1 MADVGGLD
9 PVSFNVIGHALV
21 AIAEEMSLTIVKS
34 AYSSIVREGK
44 DCSTALLN
52 PAGDIVAQS
61 HRIPVQMNSL
71 SLSMR
76 WLGEHGGL
84 TDIEPDDILI
94 TNDPYCNA
102 QHLNDIFI
110 FTPTFHAG
118 ALIGY
123 TGTVIHAVDIG
134 GPAAAIN
141 TTAVDIFGE
150 GLRIPSIRVKPRDL
164 DGGLLETL
172 IRANVRAP
180 DDLMGDL
187 RAQLAANRLGTNR
200 YLELIERYGL
210 ELIRAVER
218 ELMDYSER
226 LVRAHIAELPDGE
239 CSAEDWIDFDGLTWG
254 PYKIQVAIRIAGS
267 DLTIDL
273 TGTGPQ
279 LRGPAN
285 SPLAASVSGVYSF
298 IAAYMLPDSVFTNE
312 GCFRPV
318 KVIIPYGSLLNP
330 KPPAPVL
337 ARTSAANR
345 VYSALKLAFSQI
357 RPESVLSGGQD
368 APCQFSL
375 SYLFEE
381 GYRVI
386 TGSAFGGW
394 GAAPD
399 ADGQD
404 ALSSHMS
411 NATNLPVEY
420 EESEVDFYRI
430 RNYELIPDSAGRGT
444 FRGGLAQRRTYE
456 ILKDGVLFAAYT
468 DRFRTPAWGLLG
480 GEPGRTGSFTVLR
493 DGERISLP
501 PLVSNFPLRE
511 GDVLITEM
519 AGGGGYGDP
528 ARRDP
533 ALIRRDLEEERITA
547 TGGQTP

>member
-1 MADVGGLD
+1 MADVRVVD

-34 AYSSIVREGK
+34 AYSSIVREGR

-61 HRIPVQMNSL
+61 HRIPIQMNSL

-76 WLGEHGGL
+76 WLAERGRLEAL
-84 TDIEPDDILI
+84 EPDDILI
-94 TNDPYCNA
+94 TNDPYCHA

-110 FTPTFHAG
+110 FTPTFAEG
-118 ALIGY
+118 TLIGY

-150 GLRIPSIRVKPRDL
+150 GLRIPSVRVKPPDI

-180 DDLMGDL
+180 DALIGDV
-187 RAQLAANRLGTNR
+187 RAQLAANRLGTRR
-200 YLELIERYGL
+200 YLQLIDRYGL
-210 ELIRAVER
+210 PLIRAVER

-239 CSAEDWIDFDGLTWG
+239 YRAEDWIDFDGLTWG
-254 PYKIQVAIRIAGS
+254 PYRVQVAIRVEGS

-273 TGTGPQ
+273 TGTDAQ

-298 IAAYMLPDSVFTNE
+298 IAAHMLPDSVFTNE

-318 KVIIPYGSLLNP
+318 RVIVPYGSLLNP

-357 RPESVLSGGQD
+357 RPRGLLAGGQD
-368 APCQFSL
+368 CPCQFSL
-375 SYLFEE
+375 SHLGED

-394 GAAPD
+394 GAAYN

-420 EESEVDFYRI
+420 EESEVDFYRV
-430 RNYELIPDSAGRGT
+430 RSYELIPDSGGRGR

-468 DRFRTPAWGLLG
+468 DRFRSAPWGLFG
-480 GEPGRTGSFTVLR
+480 GEPGRTGRFTVLR
-493 DGERISLP
+493 NGERISLP

-519 AGGGGYGDP
+519 AGGGGYGAP
-528 ARRDP
+528 SQRDP
-533 ALIRRDLEEERITA
+533 ELIRRDLEEGRVTSGAERR
-547 TGGQTP
+547 